1 MVLAAMALYKLT
13 DDDAEKIE
21 ETTFRD
27 EQIFERQ
34 NLQKILRD
42 RIEVLAPDVMV
53 LAEEFGNWQ
62 ESRRRIDLLCLE
74 RSGRLVV
81 VELKRTEDGGHM
93 ELQALRYAAMVSK
106 MTFVAAVEAH
116 QAYLTQRGRDDDAE
130 AAILDFLVL
139 DEPDEEQFANE
150 IAIILASAQFSKELM
165 TTVMWLGDHDI
176 DIRCIKLRP
185 HRLDDNLILDVQQIH
200 PLPEA
205 ADYQIRIRAKEREE
219 RKTSQRDTTR
229 FDLKIGDQR
238 LINLTKLELA
248 YQVIREAVKRGA
260 APREVMTRPR
270 AWISVPGRHDEDFVS
285 AVADQINVNP
295 RRYHTDTD
303 RLFLVG
309 DETFALSKAIWGP
322 RTRQHMDRIIEQ
334 FSLTDVSYGEAS
346 GTE

>member
-1 MVLAAMALYKLT
+1 MALYKLT

-21 ETTFRD
+21 ETTFHD

-106 MTFVAAVEAH
+106 MTFASAVEAH
-116 QAYLTQRGRDDDAE
+116 QAYLTRRGRDDDAE
-130 AAILDFLVL
+130 AAILGFLGL

-150 IAIILASAQFSKELM
+150 VAIILASAQFSKELM

-185 HRLDDNLILDVQQIH
+185 HRLGDNLILDVQQIF
-200 PLPEA
+200 PLPES
-205 ADYQIRIRAKEREE
+205 ADYRVRIRAKEREE
-219 RKTSQRDTTR
+219 RRTSQRDTTR

-260 APREVMTRPR
+260 PPREVMPPH
-270 AWISVPGRHDEDFVS
+270 AWISAPGRHDEGFVS
-285 AVADQINVNP
+285 AVADQIDVNP
-295 RRYHTDTD
+295 LRYHTDTD
-303 RLFLVG
+303 RLFFVG
-309 DETFALSKAIWGP
+309 DETFALCKAIWG
-322 RTRQHMDRIIEQ
+322 RQTSQHLDRIIDK
-334 FSLTDVSYGEAS
+334 FSLSDVSYSEAS